1 MRSESSLGVQLSRG
15 RVTALLAFFPAALS
29 TIAYDNEGARLQ
41 ALEEELSFVPLQVA
55 DLFSVLL
62 LLVLVAVFLIALSV
76 RVVKEYERAVVF
88 RLGRLVGVKGP
99 GLFLLIPFVDSMVKV
114 DLRIVTIDV
123 PEQRVITKDNVTV
136 GVDAVVY
143 YKVIDAER
151 AVTKIENFAYA
162 VLMLAQTTL
171 RDVIGQLDL
180 DELLMRREEI
190 NKRLQEILD
199 QLTDPWGI
207 KVTAV
212 TLKEVKLPE
221 TMLRAMAKQ
230 AEAERQRRSRV
241 IEAEGE
247 RQAATIMAEA
257 AMMYEKHPAAMRL
270 RELQTLM
277 EIAREKN
284 MVIITPATLGGEAA
298 ALTLSLLRQQVQA
311 KEER

>member
-1 MRSESSLGVQLSRG
+1 MERFLHSELFLFQAVGDLLS
-15 RVTALLAFFPAALS
+15 
-29 TIAYDNEGARLQ
+29 
-41 ALEEELSFVPLQVA
+41 
-55 DLFSVLL
+55 
-62 LLVLVAVFLIALSV
+62 LLVLLVLLAIFLIALSV
-76 RVVKEYERAVVF
+76 RVVKEYERAVIF
-88 RLGRLVGVKGP
+88 RLGRLLGVKGP
-99 GLFLLIPFVDSMVKV
+99 GLFLLIPFVDSMIKV

-123 PEQRVITKDNVTV
+123 PEQKVITKDNVTV

-143 YKVIDAER
+143 YKVFDAEK
-151 AVTKIENFAYA
+151 AITKIENYAYA

-171 RDVIGQLDL
+171 RDIIGQLEL
-180 DELLMRREEI
+180 DELLTRRDEI

-247 RQAATIMAEA
+247 RQAAAIMAEA
-257 AMMYEKHPAAMRL
+257 ATMYEKHPVAVRL
-270 RELQTLM
+270 RELQTLI

-284 MVIITPATLGGEAA
+284 MVIVTPTSVGGDTV
-298 ALTLSLLRQQVQA
+298 ALTTAVLRQQMQPRD
-311 KEER
+311 ER